1 MNLHLDLLDLLQT
14 DLVFVAG
21 RYNENNF
28 KESHTALKIF
38 IYAKKVLISKLHI
51 IKLCAE

>member
-14 DLVFVAG
+14 DLVHVAG
-21 RYNENNF
+21 RCNANHL
-28 KESHTALKIF
+28 KESRTGLKMF
-38 IYAKKVLISKLHI
+38 IYVKKVLTSKLHI